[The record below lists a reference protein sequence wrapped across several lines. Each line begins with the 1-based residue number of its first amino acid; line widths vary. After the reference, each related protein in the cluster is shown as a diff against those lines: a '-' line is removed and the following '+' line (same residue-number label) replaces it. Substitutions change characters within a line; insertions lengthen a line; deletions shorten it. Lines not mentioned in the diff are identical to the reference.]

1 MGASLAQRAFTA
13 DRRRKAIALRLA
25 GAQYDH
31 IAEQLGYTDR
41 AAAYNDIRR
50 SLEQN
55 LKEGSADG
63 ETLREL
69 NRLRM
74 ERLLVVA
81 WNQAMTGDNKAMET
95 ARRLIESINKMYGI
109 GTTLRVEHI
118 TIDQVD
124 AEIAALQ
131 ERLAENDRR
140 LGGVPAQPPATA

>member
-1 MGASLAQRAFTA
+1 MGTSLAQQAYTA

-25 GAQYDH
+25 GAQYEQ
-31 IAEQLGYTDR
+31 IAEQLGYANR
-41 AAAYNDIRR
+41 QAAREDIRR

-81 WNQAMTGDNKAMET
+81 WNQAMNGDQKAMET

-131 ERLAENDRR
+131 ERLADNDRR
-140 LGGVPAQPPATA
+140 LGGVPAQPPAIA